1 MEVLNINK
9 YKRISNLLLFLFI
22 GLALLPFLLEWI
34 QGSSYQFTYLFN
46 RKILPAIWCF
56 FLIIMFFFVP
66 RVHAAGRLV
75 KRETIYMEAVVCAV
89 ILIAVKILV
98 GSMLGQLGESP
109 YDLSPKGILG
119 NLFYVL
125 PALASREVIRSY
137 ILGTYCNKHNLKVFI
152 FITLL
157 MTASNINYSKLAL
170 VSDIEGMAIYFST
183 EVGPKLCINIML
195 SYLALY
201 GGPVA
206 AILYGGVQELFHW
219 TTPILSSLMWLAEG
233 AIGILVPIG
242 CILFIVGKYEEQKHR
257 YKSVKEQKG
266 GIIGW
271 SVTAVFSIGLIW
283 FIVGVFPIVPSV
295 VVTGSMEPLIYPGDV
310 ILIRQM
316 QTEEQLRSLAEGDVI
331 QFQRDNIRITHRIV
345 EVIDDGLGNLTFR
358 TKGDNNSTEDSRLVH
373 PNDIK
378 GTLVKVVP
386 KVGYPALLIKGST
399 GEDIGDVE
407 F

>member
-1 MEVLNINK
+1 
-9 YKRISNLLLFLFI
+9 
-22 GLALLPFLLEWI
+22 
-34 QGSSYQFTYLFN
+34 
-46 RKILPAIWCF
+46 
-56 FLIIMFFFVP
+56 
-66 RVHAAGRLV
+66 
-75 KRETIYMEAVVCAV
+75 
-89 ILIAVKILV
+89 
-98 GSMLGQLGESP
+98 
-109 YDLSPKGILG
+109 
-119 NLFYVL
+119 
-125 PALASREVIRSY
+125 
-137 ILGTYCNKHNLKVFI
+137 
-152 FITLL
+152 
-157 MTASNINYSKLAL
+157 
-170 VSDIEGMAIYFST
+170 
-183 EVGPKLCINIML
+183 
-195 SYLALY
+195 
-201 GGPVA
+201 
-206 AILYGGVQELFHW
+206 
-219 TTPILSSLMWLAEG
+219 MWLAEG